1 MFKYTKRIIAA
12 FICLTVLFSLC
23 GCGGKSV
30 IDTISNNPTTR
41 ATTETKIEEKL
52 VETFDETTHKWIV
65 ATNEDGSPKA
75 VYLDLNAFA
84 LREPKYEQ
92 THIVKQSLPKDVRES
107 MTKEQL
113 DAMPILGG
121 MKPLVNPSANAATAS
136 NVPFAQPTEAD
147 SDLPF

>member
-1 MFKYTKRIIAA
+1 MDNYGIHFNALKYVNSGVLNIKGRSETKR
-12 FICLTVLFSLC
+12 CLVVPIEDNHLFE
-23 GCGGKSV
+23 SV
-30 IDTISNNPTTR
+30 
-41 ATTETKIEEKL
+41 
-52 VETFDETTHKWIV
+52 
-65 ATNEDGSPKA
+65 NEDGSPKA

-92 THIVKQSLPKDVRES
+92 THIVKQSLPKEVRES

-121 MKPLVNPSANAATAS
+121 MKLLVNPSANAATAS
-136 NVPFAQPTEAD
+136 NVPFAQPTEDD

>member
-1 MFKYTKRIIAA
+1 MENDNYGIHFNALKYVNSGVLNIKRRSETKR
-12 FICLTVLFSLC
+12 CLVVPIEDNHLFE
-23 GCGGKSV
+23 SV
-30 IDTISNNPTTR
+30 
-41 ATTETKIEEKL
+41 
-52 VETFDETTHKWIV
+52 
-65 ATNEDGSPKA
+65 NEDGSPKA

-136 NVPFAQPTEAD
+136 NVPFAQPTEDD

>member
-1 MFKYTKRIIAA
+1 MENDNYGIHFNALKYVNSGVLNIKGRSETKR
-12 FICLTVLFSLC
+12 CLVVPIEDNHLFE
-23 GCGGKSV
+23 SV
-30 IDTISNNPTTR
+30 
-41 ATTETKIEEKL
+41 
-52 VETFDETTHKWIV
+52 
-65 ATNEDGSPKA
+65 NEDGSPKA

-121 MKPLVNPSANAATAS
+121 MKPLVNPSDNAATAS
-136 NVPFAQPTEAD
+136 NVPFAQPTEDD

>member
-1 MFKYTKRIIAA
+1 MENDNYGIHFNALKYVNSGVLTIIGRSETKR
-12 FICLTVLFSLC
+12 CLVVPIEDNHLFE
-23 GCGGKSV
+23 SV
-30 IDTISNNPTTR
+30 
-41 ATTETKIEEKL
+41 
-52 VETFDETTHKWIV
+52 
-65 ATNEDGSPKA
+65 NEDGSPKA

-121 MKPLVNPSANAATAS
+121 MKLLVNPSANAATAS
-136 NVPFAQPTEAD
+136 NVPFAQPTEDD

>member
-1 MFKYTKRIIAA
+1 M
-12 FICLTVLFSLC
+12 
-23 GCGGKSV
+23 
-30 IDTISNNPTTR
+30 
-41 ATTETKIEEKL
+41 
-52 VETFDETTHKWIV
+52 
-65 ATNEDGSPKA
+65 
-75 VYLDLNAFA
+75 DLNAFA

-136 NVPFAQPTEAD
+136 NVPFAQPTEDD

>member
-1 MFKYTKRIIAA
+1 MENDNYGIHFNALKYVNSGVLNIKGRSETKR
-12 FICLTVLFSLC
+12 CLVVPIEDNHLFE
-23 GCGGKSV
+23 SV
-30 IDTISNNPTTR
+30 
-41 ATTETKIEEKL
+41 
-52 VETFDETTHKWIV
+52 
-65 ATNEDGSPKA
+65 NEDGSPKA

-92 THIVKQSLPKDVRES
+92 THIVKQSLPKDVRKS

-121 MKPLVNPSANAATAS
+121 MKPLVNPSDNAATAS
-136 NVPFAQPTEAD
+136 NVPFAQPTEDD

>member
-1 MFKYTKRIIAA
+1 MENDNYGIHFNALKYVNSGVLNIKGRSEAKR
-12 FICLTVLFSLC
+12 CLVVPIEDNHLFE
-23 GCGGKSV
+23 SV
-30 IDTISNNPTTR
+30 
-41 ATTETKIEEKL
+41 
-52 VETFDETTHKWIV
+52 
-65 ATNEDGSPKA
+65 NEDGSPKA

-92 THIVKQSLPKDVRES
+92 THIVKQSLPKEVRES

-136 NVPFAQPTEAD
+136 NVPFAQPTEHD

>member
-1 MFKYTKRIIAA
+1 MENDNYGIHFNALKYVNSGVLNIKGRSETKR
-12 FICLTVLFSLC
+12 CLVVPIEDNHLFE
-23 GCGGKSV
+23 SV
-30 IDTISNNPTTR
+30 
-41 ATTETKIEEKL
+41 
-52 VETFDETTHKWIV
+52 
-65 ATNEDGSPKA
+65 NEDGSPKA
-75 VYLDLNAFA
+75 VCLDLNAFA

-136 NVPFAQPTEAD
+136 NVPFAQPTEDD

>member
-1 MFKYTKRIIAA
+1 MENDNYGIHFNALKYVNSGVLNIKGRSETKR
-12 FICLTVLFSLC
+12 CLVVPIEDNHLFE
-23 GCGGKSV
+23 SV
-30 IDTISNNPTTR
+30 
-41 ATTETKIEEKL
+41 
-52 VETFDETTHKWIV
+52 
-65 ATNEDGSPKA
+65 NEDGSPKA

-121 MKPLVNPSANAATAS
+121 LKPLNNTLANATAID
-136 NVPFAQPTEAD
+136 NAPFAQPMDNEE
-147 SDLPF
+147 DLPF